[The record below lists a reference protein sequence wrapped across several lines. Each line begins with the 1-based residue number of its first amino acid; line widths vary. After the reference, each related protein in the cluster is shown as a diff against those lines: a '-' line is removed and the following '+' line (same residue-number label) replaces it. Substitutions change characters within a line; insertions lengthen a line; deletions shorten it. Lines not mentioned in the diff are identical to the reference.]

1 MKHLGNRWILT
12 LLLTAAVTLAA
23 TSPALAGG
31 GKSIGKPSGVV
42 PAVVEDIPGSELRR
56 VTLTERAIQRI
67 DLQTDSV
74 REEVLRGSARKVVPY
89 SSLLYDPQGRT
100 WVYASPGP
108 RIFVRKQIDVDFI
121 EGDLV
126 ALRHGPPLGTPI
138 ASVGVAELYGAEFKI
153 GH

>member
-12 LLLTAAVTLAA
+12 LLLTAALSLAA

-42 PAVVEDIPGSELRR
+42 PAEVEDIPGSELRR

-74 REEVLRGSARKVVPY
+74 QEELVGGSARKVVPY

-100 WVYASPGP
+100 WVYTSPGP
-108 RIFVRKQIDVDFI
+108 RSFVREQVDVDFI
-121 EGDLV
+121 EGDRV
-126 ALRHGPPLGTPI
+126 VLRRGPALGTTV